1 MRICK
6 ILQRNNVAHPKN
18 PEEEG
23 LTLLYNDL
31 SFGLLLTTSISDAE
45 NILLLL
51 IIMFKV
57 LSGDGN

>member
-18 PEEEG
+18 SEEEG
-23 LTLLYNDL
+23 LTLLYNDQ